1 MSSFPHPLY
10 RTHVLLPS
18 FELSR
23 AHLFLPLIRANQA
36 HVTMLADQEI
46 ISEEKRVALLQ
57 GLAQIEREGVD
68 ALKLEPGVE
77 DLFFAMEK
85 RLIELTGA
93 DVGGD
98 LQLARSRND
107 LGAALHRIV
116 TRSEL
121 IRLIAALDKLRGA
134 ILDLAE
140 KHVDTLM
147 PGYTHTQPAQP
158 TTFAHY
164 LGGVL
169 AALERDAIRLRA
181 AYLTT
186 NQSPLGMA
194 AFTTTSFPI
203 NRSSLQTLLGFDG
216 MLPNGQDAI
225 GAGDY
230 AAETAA
236 ALQTIGGHL
245 SRVAHDLLFWAT
257 QEAAGIRIDDSF
269 IQISSIMPQKR
280 NPVVLEHLR
289 ARIAQIYG
297 GANAVATLMHS
308 SPYGDTQDV
317 EDELMMPL
325 LQLTDVSW
333 GVIDLFTAVFET
345 LEVNREHLRARAD
358 AGFTTAT
365 ELADSLVREKG
376 LAFRT
381 AHHIV
386 ATVVK
391 TAVAARREAS
401 SITVEDVEAAAQAVL
416 GHKLE
421 LSEEL
426 VRDALDPQRF
436 IERRTIVGGP
446 APETMRASLQSV
458 KATLANDKAWYD
470 SCVAKLNEAE
480 AQLLARVSAN

>member
-1 MSSFPHPLY
+1 VSSFPHPSY
-10 RTHVLLPS
+10 RFHVLLPS

-36 HVTMLADQEI
+36 HVTMLADQKI
-46 ISEEKRVALLQ
+46 ISEAKRAALLR
-57 GLAQIEREGVD
+57 GLDQIEREGVE

-85 RLIELTGA
+85 RLIELTGS
-93 DVGGD
+93 DIGGD

-107 LGAALHRIV
+107 LGAALHRMV

-121 IRLIAALDKLRGA
+121 IRLIEALDTLRA
-134 ILDLAE
+134 AVLSLAE
-140 KHVDTLM
+140 KHVETLM

-164 LGGVL
+164 LAGVL
-169 AALERDAIRLRA
+169 AALERDAVRLRA
-181 AYLTT
+181 AYQTT

-203 NRSSLQTLLGFDG
+203 DRSSLQTLLGFDDL
-216 MLPNGQDAI
+216 LPNGQDAI

-245 SRVAHDLLFWAT
+245 SRVAHDLLFLAT

-333 GVIDLFTAVFET
+333 GVIDLFTAVFAT

-365 ELADSLVREKG
+365 ELADTLVREKG

-391 TAVAARREAS
+391 TAVAAKRESS
-401 SITVEDVEAAAQAVL
+401 SITVDDVEAAAQAVL

-421 LSEEL
+421 LSEAL

-436 IERRTIVGGP
+436 IERRTILGGP
-446 APETMRASLQSV
+446 APATMRTSLAKVQ
-458 KATLANDKAWYD
+458 ATLADDQAWLQER
-470 SCVAKLNEAE
+470 K
-480 AQLLARVSAN
+480 AQLASAESSLQARISLS